1 MMNEIDLR
9 RFDLNLLA
17 LFEVLMAERNVTQAA
32 TRLGRTQSA
41 VSHALSRLRRQ
52 FGDPLLLKRGRR
64 MEPTPVALAF
74 FEEMRPILGSL
85 RRVLAPRQRFE
96 PATAARVFRI
106 AAPDY
111 AHALFTEVLASV
123 RDAAPGISIEWT
135 GPRQTMVHEVAEG
148 QLDAAIVPAGLRRPA
163 GVVAEPIGALRW
175 RCFARAGHPA
185 FARWGARGWQQ
196 WPHVVVRVGD
206 DLESPIDRAASRAGL
221 TRSIAGWVPN
231 FSVVAPV
238 LAASDLMATLPA
250 LSMANMVGPFGLG
263 WRRVPF
269 AIEPLPHVLLWPAAR
284 IESPDLKW
292 LRRRV
297 EPITK
302 RRFREP
308 QAE

>member
-1 MMNEIDLR
+1 MNEIDLR

-17 LFEVLMAERNVTQAA
+17 VFEALMAERNVTQAA
-32 TRLGRTQSA
+32 LRLGRTQSA

-52 FGDPLLLKRGRR
+52 LGDPLLLKRGRQ
-64 MEPTPVALAF
+64 MEPTPLALAF
-74 FEEMRPILGSL
+74 FDEMRPILASL

-96 PATAARVFRI
+96 PATGKRVFRI
-106 AAPDY
+106 AAPDF
-111 AHALFTEVLASV
+111 AHALFTEVLTSV
-123 RDAAPGISIEWT
+123 RTAAPGLSIEWT
-135 GPRQTMVHEVAEG
+135 GPRRTMVHEVAEG
-148 QLDAAIVPAGLRRPA
+148 QLDAAIVPAGLRRP
-163 GVVAEPIGALRW
+163 GGIVAEPIGALRW
-175 RCFARAGHPA
+175 ACFARSGHPA
-185 FARWGARGWQQ
+185 FERWGVRSWQQ

-206 DLESPIDRAASRAGL
+206 DLESPIDRAAARLGL
-221 TRSIAGWVPN
+221 ARSIAGWVPN

-238 LAASDLMATLPA
+238 LAESDLLATLPA
-250 LSMANMVGPFGLG
+250 LSMTNMAGPFGLG

-284 IESPDLKW
+284 IESPELKW
-292 LRRRV
+292 LRRRL